1 MTRGVPRSSWGLRGG
16 AVVVVGVAGRVCV
29 CGGRA
34 IP

>member
-1 MTRGVPRSSWGLRGG
+1 MARGVPRPGGGLQGG
-16 AVVVVGVAGRVCV
+16 AVVVVGVAGRVRV